1 MSSNGPTPIR
11 QEGDESSAP
20 PAPQGRPRD
29 KDRATRKPL
38 SLWDRS
44 KILLFLLIAFA
55 LLVWSNWSQYQPIQS
70 LSDAFRLTLRSFW
83 WVILLAA
90 LALGRQIHYGISER
104 RAGCHRFWT
113 QRIFGG
119 FERRTARLDAWNRH
133 RVSRAL
139 KWLFALFLLDLIL
152 AQAYHTPVGSAIFR
166 LPVAIFKALPLI
178 AQIVFILSIAVGQ
191 FAAIFWFLSRGGVQ
205 TYMPDDIDTRY
216 EDVKGQDQ
224 VLKRVKE
231 NVIYLENP
239 EAIEAKGG
247 YVPGGILLWGPP
259 GTGKTLMA
267 QAVAGETG
275 RPFVSV
281 EPAAFTNM
289 FFGVGVLK
297 VKALYRKL
305 RRLSL
310 RHNGVI
316 VFFDEADSL
325 GNRGSGGQGGWTFR
339 SPMTLTPWSPDPT
352 CNGLS
357 FLSRDTITYL
367 FHQSLD
373 GAVAK
378 AAPGKDPQVMAGMMG
393 GAGMGTLQSL
403 LSEMDGLKKPRGFFN
418 RIVRRALGLRPK
430 PPPKYR
436 ILHIFATNMP
446 EALEEAMLR
455 RGRIDRIYQVGYPSR
470 EGRRATF

>member
-1 MSSNGPTPIR
+1 MSPNARTPFR

-90 LALGRQIHYGISER
+90 LELGRQIHYGISER
-104 RAGCHRFWT
+104 RAGYHRFWT

-231 NVIYLENP
+231 NVINRCNP

-267 QAVAGETG
+267 HAVAGETG
-275 RPFVSV
+275 RPFVFV
-281 EPAAFTNM
+281 DPGAFQNM
-289 FFGVGVLK
+289 FFGVGILK
-297 VKALYRKL
+297 VKALFRKL
-305 RRLSL
+305 RKLAVRYG
-310 RHNGVI
+310 GVI

-325 GNRGSGGQGGWTFR
+325 GSRGGLAPGGW
-339 SPMTLTPWSPDPT
+339 
-352 CNGLS
+352 
-357 FLSRDTITYL
+357 
-367 FHQSLD
+367 
-373 GAVAK
+373 
-378 AAPGKDPQVMAGMMG
+378 G
-393 GAGMGTLQSL
+393 GGGMGA
-403 LSEMDGLKKPRGFFN
+403 DP
-418 RIVRRALGLRPK
+418 AH
-430 PPPKYR
+430 PPTP
-436 ILHIFATNMP
+436 
-446 EALEEAMLR
+446 
-455 RGRIDRIYQVGYPSR
+455 
-470 EGRRATF
+470 